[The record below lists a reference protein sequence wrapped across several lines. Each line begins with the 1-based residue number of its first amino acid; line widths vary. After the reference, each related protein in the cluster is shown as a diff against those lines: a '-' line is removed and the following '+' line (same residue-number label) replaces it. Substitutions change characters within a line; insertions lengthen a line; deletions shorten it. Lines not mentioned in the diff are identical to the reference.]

1 MPFSSTPVY
10 VGFGDQVEV
19 RYPTPS
25 TWNTK
30 VAVNVQIGTGS
41 DPDGIIFGT
50 RIPDSRPDSFSFND
64 QQAFINTSTTT
75 VLTTIERS
83 TTYYSNEILVNGIEI
98 EIPAVVNVATSGPK
112 GTTTGANAAAAF
124 RIDRGGSIGPW
135 VTSGTVRQGD
145 KIRLRLTTENWYT
158 TTTNVTLTLSDE
170 TWGTNVGQPSAVVS
184 DTWSVT
190 TRAQDQLVNS
200 WQFTDF
206 VDIIATEFS
215 GYKTQNIPITGIDS
229 DAVLRATS
237 TGNLQISKD
246 NVNWSQSVTGLVLN
260 NTLYTRI
267 AIGSTYT
274 TKTFGSVTIFSND
287 ADTLIGGYEN
297 NDAGTYGS
305 GTFQVIQT
313 TGTITDSWYLWTEV
327 DRYPNTVSLS
337 PIFTPSDD
345 GIVLGTPDNVVVSST
360 NTFNAADP
368 DRIYYTNFAISGLGT
383 EYPSNTYAEAATPIN
398 PSYLSSLLPLNTTPT
413 SNQTVQVLC
422 SVTSGDAEIRKN
434 NTGTWV
440 QQLYVQNGDQVNLR
454 FTASP
459 NFNTTKTS
467 SIRISGPP
475 SAGPNGNPTA
485 GPTSPTFADKVDTIT
500 LKTRLSR
507 SNPYPFRARD
517 NYTALPGQTYIVT
530 VPISGLDVATI
541 AQAIDAQSTVGANV
555 QVSVDNV
562 TFAKSVT
569 VPADATVVYVRATA
583 SNTQGNVVSAAYRIG
598 TSTDVWKI
606 QTQIEDNIYATYS
619 GGVGA
624 TGSFVEYNLPGYVEQ
639 LTFVLYGGGGGNGG
653 DDVPNSFGG
662 RGGFST
668 ILKGVINLPQEVLD
682 DENLRKLKIYP
693 GNSGRFGV
701 NFLNGAQGGTGG
713 WGYAIGGDGG
723 NAGPSDKSGGGGG
736 GGGSSA
742 ITLGDGTLLV
752 MAGGGGGGGG
762 AGNDTT
768 LQQTNQNGNYTDVT
782 TLRTSLNGLNF
793 NGSDGQSNS
802 TNGGGGG
809 GGGGGFGSGGVI
821 PPNKVDESGVII
833 QTTDLDANGGTTGDL
848 YYNSNYATITETTG
862 LNLGAGPQEFGY
874 VMLTYAPQDIT
885 PEPFFFPEVDNASP
899 ATQYTSEKVQI
910 FGITGGVVSTLVGN
924 NAQVRTCNP
933 NDANTCGAW
942 GQSATIFNEGY
953 VQVRFTTGNDFF
965 TTYRANVTIGN
976 VTSFFNVNTGEPPD
990 NNPAPFTIPN
1000 KIDQA
1005 VNTLIESDIVYVS
1018 GINVPVNITATNG
1031 AQISICTPSGTCDTY
1046 QNSPRQI
1053 SNGQGFKI
1061 RLLSSPDNLASVFTD
1076 VSIGTGTSVEW
1087 EVRTIKA
1094 FDITPIGFIFTDL
1107 SNRPLNTLVNSNTR
1121 TIQGIDTSIVATVT
1135 GGASVILNANTANPI
1150 LPVGNTTTFTVS
1162 NLDSIQLQYT
1172 TSGITGEAKQFVVT
1186 VGTYSTTWTVTNEGQ
1201 LGTSPTPFLFTPVLA
1216 TGPNVFTD
1224 SEIITLSGLGQTVS
1238 IFSTGGGLIS
1248 INGGSFQL
1256 LTASN
1261 PGTVGNGSTIRVRL
1275 RSSEIEAFSVST
1287 NVYVG
1292 SYNTPF
1298 SVTTPGPTPEPVF
1311 GQYYSSPFVI
1321 KVLGTDQI
1329 KFNTKFDGMP
1339 VGAIMPVFKD
1349 NTQEDD
1355 WGISDDKLNG
1365 KANSRF
1371 PGWIYCD
1378 GRFVSPDEYPL
1389 LKEVIG
1395 NTFGANLAG
1404 EFRVPDMRNRKLLGT
1419 GNVDNQSPSSPIVIP
1434 EYGPAKQRGNG
1445 SAFIPGSF
1453 GGMWY
1458 IDTIADPGIDELEQ
1472 VETPATGQPAQD
1484 SQFFAIAQIITTGYQ
1499 EVSDSIEF
1507 ITTGQV
1513 SGQISLKETP
1523 LFDSVFHQH
1532 NLITGQADPGSFK
1545 GRVSW
1550 GNAGGPNGRGVDI
1563 GTKSGSNAAP
1573 PLEGTATINLWGY
1586 HTGNSYQLRSDPSNS
1601 DSSADTIKTTNT
1613 ISSFGTVWT
1622 KDIGEYN
1629 FCRGSQGGQ
1638 AGGGGFQG
1646 NFLDPNID
1654 PGNQN
1659 SRQLCDILGLLP
1671 DVSCGS
1677 PRNADY
1683 YPTITINQP
1692 NSALFS
1698 EIYTYVEANA
1708 LPADTV
1714 SGDNL
1719 KWIGALDIPRRFISV
1734 SKFSPST
1741 KLTHSH
1747 YLSLSPVTDNN
1758 TVFSYGNSNG
1768 GGTSFAGAPST
1779 SSISVVF
1786 TANQVGLEV
1795 FPGTFTLG
1803 QGKQLIPTPAFSPN
1817 DTVPLVTPYTK
1828 VRWMIKAY

>member
-10 VGFGDQVEV
+10 VGLGDQVEV

-30 VAVNVQIGTGS
+30 VSVDVQIGTGS

-98 EIPAVVNVATSGPK
+98 EIPAVITVATSGPK

-135 VTSGTVRQGD
+135 ITSGTVRQGD

-158 TTTNVTLTLSDE
+158 TTTNVTLRLSDE

-206 VDIIATEFS
+206 VDVIATEFS
-215 GYKTQNIPITGIDS
+215 GYKTQNIPITGIDA
-229 DAVLRATS
+229 DVVLRATS
-237 TGNLQISKD
+237 TGNVQISKD
-246 NVNWSQSVTGLVLN
+246 NSTWSQSVTGLVLN

-274 TKTFGSVTIFSND
+274 TKTSGSVTIFSND
-287 ADTLIGGYEN
+287 ADTLAGGYEN

-305 GTFQVIQT
+305 GTFQVVQS
-313 TGTITDSWYLWTEV
+313 TGTRTDSWYLWTEV

-345 GIVLGTPDNVVVSST
+345 DNITGLIDNVVVSST

-368 DRIYYTNFAISGLGT
+368 SRTYFTNFSISGLGT
-383 EYPSNTYAEAATPIN
+383 EYSSNTYAEAALPIN
-398 PSYLSSLLPLNTTPT
+398 PSYLSGLLPLNTTPT

-475 SAGPNGNPTA
+475 SAGPDGNPTA

-517 NYTALPGQTYIVT
+517 NYNALPGQTYIST
-530 VPISGLDVATI
+530 IPISGLDVDTI
-541 AQAIDAQSTVGANV
+541 AQAVDAQSTAGANV

-562 TFAKSVT
+562 TFAKSIT
-569 VPADATVVYVRATA
+569 VPASATVVYVRATA

-624 TGSFVEYNLPGYVEQ
+624 DGTFIEYNLPGYVEQ
-639 LTFVLYGGGGGNGG
+639 LNFVLYGGGGGNGG
-653 DDVPNSFGG
+653 DDAPNSFGG

-682 DENLRKLKIYP
+682 DENLRNLKIYS
-693 GNSGRFGV
+693 GNAGRFGV
-701 NFLNGAQGGTGG
+701 NFLEGAVGGAGG

-736 GGGSSA
+736 GGGASA

-752 MAGGGGGGGG
+752 LAGGGGGGAG

-768 LQQTNQNGNYTDVT
+768 LQQTNQNGNYTGVT

-793 NGSDGQSNS
+793 NGSDGQSNL
-802 TNGGGGG
+802 TVGGGGG
-809 GGGGGFGSGGVI
+809 GGGGGFGLGGII

-862 LNLGAGPQEFGY
+862 LNLGAGPQQFGF
-874 VMLTYAPQDIT
+874 VLLTYAPQDIT

-899 ATQYTSEKVQI
+899 ATQYTSEKIQI
-910 FGITGGVVSTLVGN
+910 FGITGGVISTLIGN
-924 NAQVRTCNP
+924 SAQVRTCNP
-933 NDANTCGAW
+933 NDPDTCGTW
-942 GQSATIFNEGY
+942 GQSAIIFNEGY

-1031 AQISICTPSGTCDTY
+1031 AQISICTPSGACDTY

-1053 SNGQGFKI
+1053 SNGQGFKV
-1061 RLLSSPDNLASVFTD
+1061 RLLSSVDNLTSVFTD
-1076 VSIGTGTSVEW
+1076 VAVGTGSSVEW

-1107 SNRPLNTLVNSNTR
+1107 NNQLLNTLVNSNTR

-1135 GGASVILNANTANPI
+1135 GGASVIINADTDNPI
-1150 LPVGNTTTFTVS
+1150 LPVGNTTTFTIS
-1162 NLDSIQLQYT
+1162 NLDSIQLRYT
-1172 TSGITGEAKQFVVT
+1172 TSGITGEAKEFVVT
-1186 VGTYSTTWTVTNEGQ
+1186 VGSYSTTWTVTNEGQ

-1216 TGPNVFTD
+1216 TGPGIFTD
-1224 SEIITLSGLGQTVS
+1224 SEIITITGLGQTVS
-1238 IFSTGGGLIS
+1238 IFSTGSGLIS
-1248 INGGSFQL
+1248 INGGSFQA
-1256 LTASN
+1256 LTISN
-1261 PGTVGNGSTIRVRL
+1261 PGTVSNGSTIRVRL
-1275 RSSEIEAFSVST
+1275 RSSDIEAFSVTT

-1298 SVTTPGPTPEPVF
+1298 SVTTPGPAPEPVF
-1311 GQYYSSPFVI
+1311 GQYYSSPYVI
-1321 KVLGTDQI
+1321 KVLGADQI
-1329 KFNTKFDGMP
+1329 KFNTKFDGMA

-1378 GRFVSPDEYPL
+1378 GRFVSPDDYPL
-1389 LKEVIG
+1389 LYDVIG

-1419 GNVDNQSPSSPIVIP
+1419 GNVDNQSPASPIVTP

-1484 SQFFAIAQIITTGYQ
+1484 SQFFAIAQIRTTGYQ

-1507 ITTGQV
+1507 LTSGQV
-1513 SGQISLKETP
+1513 SGQVSLKETK
-1523 LFDSVFHQH
+1523 LFDAPFHQH
-1532 NLITGQADPGSFK
+1532 NLITGQADLGSFK
-1545 GRVSW
+1545 GRVGW
-1550 GNAGGPNGRGVDI
+1550 GSPGGAALRANI
-1563 GTKSGSNAAP
+1563 GQKTGSSATP
-1573 PLEGTATINLWGY
+1573 PLEGTVSINLWGY
-1586 HTGNSYQLRSDPSNS
+1586 HTGNNYQLLSDPSNS
-1601 DSSADTIKTTNT
+1601 DETADTIRTSNS
-1613 ISSFGTVWT
+1613 IAEYGSVWGR
-1622 KDIGEYN
+1622 DIGEYGQ
-1629 FCRGSQGGQ
+1629 CRPPGKS
-1638 AGGGGFQG
+1638 G
-1646 NFLDPNID
+1646 NFLDPNED
-1654 PGNQN
+1654 PGPG
-1659 SRQLCDILGLLP
+1659 SEGLECLFGFLS
-1671 DVSCGS
+1671 VNCGS
-1677 PRNADY
+1677 PRVARSW
-1683 YPTITINQP
+1683 TSIRINQP
-1692 NSALFS
+1692 NSALFG
-1698 EIYTYVEANA
+1698 EIYNYVEPNA
-1708 LPADTV
+1708 LPADTT
-1714 SGDNL
+1714 SGNNL
-1719 KWIGALDIPRRFISV
+1719 RWIGAITIPRRFVAV
-1734 SKFSPST
+1734 SKFSPSE

-1747 YLSLSPVTDNN
+1747 YVSLTAITDTTN
-1758 TVFSYGNSNG
+1758 VFSYGNSTG
-1768 GGTSFAGAPST
+1768 GGTSFGGAPAT
-1779 SSISVVF
+1779 SSVSVVF
-1786 TANQVGLEV
+1786 TAAQVGLEV

-1817 DTVPLVTPYTK
+1817 DLVPLVTPYTK

>member
-1 MPFSSTPVY
+1 MPFSSTPVF

-30 VAVNVQIGTGS
+30 VTVNVRIGTGD

-64 QQAFINTSTTT
+64 QQAFINTSTTA
-75 VLTTIERS
+75 VLTTLEKS
-83 TTYYSNEILVNGIEI
+83 NTYYSNEILVTGIEI
-98 EIPAVVNVATSGPK
+98 EIPAVITVATSGPK

-135 VTSGTVRQGD
+135 IASGTVRQGD

-158 TTTNVTLTLSDE
+158 TTTNVTLRLSDE

-206 VDIIATEFS
+206 VDVTATQFS
-215 GYKTQNIPITGIDS
+215 QYRTQNILITGIDS
-229 DAVLRATS
+229 DVVLRATS
-237 TGNLQISKD
+237 TGNVQISKD

-260 NTLYTRI
+260 NTLFTRI
-267 AIGSTYT
+267 AIGSTYS
-274 TKTFGSVTIFSND
+274 TKTSGSVTIFSND
-287 ADTLIGGYEN
+287 TDTLAGGYEN

-305 GTFQVIQT
+305 GTFQVIQSN
-313 TGTITDSWYLWTEV
+313 GTRTDSWYVWTEV
-327 DRYPNTVSLS
+327 DRYPNDVSLS

-345 GIVLGTPDNVVVSST
+345 GIVIGTPDNVIVSSN
-360 NTFNAADP
+360 NTFNAAEP
-368 DRIYYTNFAISGLGT
+368 ARTYFTNFSISGLGT
-383 EYPSNTYAEAATPIN
+383 EYPSNTYAEAALPIN

-413 SNQTVQVLC
+413 SNQTVQILC
-422 SVTSGDAEIRKN
+422 NVTSGDAQIRKN

-485 GPTSPTFADKVDTIT
+485 GPTSPTFADKIDTIT

-507 SNPYPFRARD
+507 STPYPFRARD

-530 VPISGLDVATI
+530 IPISGLDVATV
-541 AQAIDAQSTVGANV
+541 AQAVDSQSTVGANV
-555 QVSVDNV
+555 QVSVNNI

-569 VPADATVVYVRATA
+569 VPANAEVVYVRATA
-583 SNTQGNVVSAAYRIG
+583 SNIQGNVVSAAYRIG
-598 TSTDVWKI
+598 TATDVWKI

-624 TGSFVEYNLPGYVEQ
+624 TGSFIQYNLPSYVQQ

-653 DDVPNSFGG
+653 EDAPNSFGG

-682 DENLRKLKIYP
+682 DENLRNLKIYM
-693 GNSGRFGV
+693 GNSGRFGE
-701 NFLNGAQGGTGG
+701 NFLGGAQGGIGG

-736 GGGSSA
+736 GGGASA
-742 ITLGDGTLLV
+742 ITLGNGTLLV
-752 MAGGGGGGGG
+752 LAGGGGGGGG

-768 LQQTNQNGNYTDVT
+768 IQQTNQNGNYTGVT
-782 TLRTSLNGLNF
+782 TLRTSLNGLNL

-802 TNGGGGG
+802 TFGGGGG
-809 GGGGGFGSGGVI
+809 GGGGGFGSGGTI
-821 PPNKVDESGVII
+821 PVNKVDEIGVVI
-833 QTTDLDANGGTTGDL
+833 QTTDLDANGGTTGNL

-862 LNLGAGPQEFGY
+862 LDLGAGPQEFGY

-910 FGITGGVVSTLVGN
+910 FGITGGVVSTLIGN
-924 NAQVRTCNP
+924 GAQVRTCNP
-933 NDANTCGAW
+933 NDPNTCGTW
-942 GQSATIFNEGY
+942 GQSAIIFNQGY

-990 NNPAPFTIPN
+990 NDPAPFIIPN

-1031 AQISICTPSGTCDTY
+1031 AQISICTPSGTCNTY

-1061 RLLSSPDNLASVFTD
+1061 RLLSSPDNLSSLFTD
-1076 VSIGTGTSVEW
+1076 VTVGTGTSVEW
-1087 EVRTIKA
+1087 EVRTIKN
-1094 FDITPIGFIFTDL
+1094 FDTTPIGFIFTDL
-1107 SNRPLNTLVNSNTR
+1107 FNRPLNTVVNSNTR
-1121 TIQGIDTSIVATVT
+1121 TIQGIDTAIVATVT
-1135 GGASVILNANTANPI
+1135 GGASVIINAATANPI

-1162 NLDSIQLQYT
+1162 NLDSIQLRYT
-1172 TSGITGEAKQFVVT
+1172 TSSITGEPKQFVVT

-1201 LGTSPTPFLFTPVLA
+1201 LGTSPNPFLFTPVLA
-1216 TGPNVFTD
+1216 TGPSVLTN
-1224 SEIITLSGLGQTVS
+1224 SEIVTISGLGQTVS

-1248 INGGSFQL
+1248 INGGSFQA
-1256 LTASN
+1256 LTISN
-1261 PGTVGNGSTIRVRL
+1261 PGTISNGNTIRVRII
-1275 RSSEIEAFSVST
+1275 SNEIEAFSVAT
-1287 NVYVG
+1287 NIFVG
-1292 SYNTPF
+1292 SYNTSF
-1298 SVTTPGPTPEPVF
+1298 IVTTPGPAPEPVF

-1378 GRFVSPDEYPL
+1378 GRFVSPDDYSL
-1389 LKEVIG
+1389 LYEVIG
-1395 NTFGANLAG
+1395 TTFGANLGG

-1419 GNVDNQSPSSPIVIP
+1419 GNVDNQSPSSPIVTP

-1472 VETPATGQPAQD
+1472 VNTPATGQPAQD

-1507 ITTGQV
+1507 IASGQV
-1513 SGQISLKETP
+1513 SGQISLKETK
-1523 LFDSVFHQH
+1523 LFDAPFHQH
-1532 NLITGQADPGSFK
+1532 NLITGQADLGSSK
-1545 GRVSW
+1545 GRISW
-1550 GNAGGPNGRGVDI
+1550 GSPGGAALRVDI
-1563 GTKSGSNAAP
+1563 GQKSGNSATP
-1573 PLEGTATINLWGY
+1573 PLEGTVSINLWGY
-1586 HTGNSYQLRSDPSNS
+1586 HTGNSYQLLSDPSNS
-1601 DSSADTIKTTNT
+1601 DASADTVRTTNS
-1613 ISSFGTVWT
+1613 IAEYGPVWG
-1622 KDIGEYN
+1622 KEIGEYGL
-1629 FCRGSQGGQ
+1629 CRTPGK
-1638 AGGGGFQG
+1638 QG
-1646 NFLDPNID
+1646 NFLDPTVN
-1654 PGNQN
+1654 PGP
-1659 SRQLCDILGLLP
+1659 SSIGLSCLFGIFT
-1671 DVSCGS
+1671 VSCGS
-1677 PRNADY
+1677 RKAADTW
-1683 YPTITINQP
+1683 PSITIQQP
-1692 NSALFS
+1692 NSALFG
-1698 EIYTYVEANA
+1698 EIYNYVDNNA
-1708 LPADTV
+1708 LPSDTV
-1714 SGDNL
+1714 SGNNL
-1719 KWIGALDIPRRFISV
+1719 RWIGAMTIPRRFVSI
-1734 SKFSPST
+1734 SKFSPT
-1741 KLTHSH
+1741 EKLSHSH
-1747 YLSLSPVTDNN
+1747 YVSLAAITDINN
-1758 TVFSYGNSNG
+1758 VFSYGNSTG
-1768 GGTSFAGAPST
+1768 GGTSYGGAPAT
-1779 SSISVVF
+1779 SSVAVVF
-1786 TANQVGLEV
+1786 TPAQVGLEV

-1803 QGKQLIPTPAFSPN
+1803 LGKQLIPSPSFSPN
-1817 DTVPLVTPYTK
+1817 DLVPLVTPYTK

>member
-1 MPFSSTPVY
+1 MPFSSSPVY
-10 VGFGDQVEV
+10 VGLGDQVEV

-30 VAVNVQIGTGS
+30 VTVNVQIGTGS
-41 DPDGIIFGT
+41 DPDGIVFGT

-83 TTYYSNEILVNGIEI
+83 TIYYSNEILVNGIEI
-98 EIPAVVNVATSGPK
+98 EIPAVVTVATSGPK

-135 VTSGTVRQGD
+135 ITSGTVRQGD

-158 TTTNVTLTLSDE
+158 TTTNVTLRLSDE

-206 VDIIATEFS
+206 VDVIATEFS

-237 TGNLQISKD
+237 TNNVQISKD

-274 TKTFGSVTIFSND
+274 TKTSGSVTIFSND
-287 ADTLIGGYEN
+287 ADTLIGGFEN

-305 GTFQVIQT
+305 GTFQVVQS
-313 TGTITDSWYLWTEV
+313 TGTRTDSWYLWTEV

-345 GIVLGTPDNVVVSST
+345 DNITGLIDNVVVSST
-360 NTFNAADP
+360 NTFNAAEP
-368 DRIYYTNFAISGLGT
+368 SRTYFTNFSISGLGT
-383 EYPSNTYAEAATPIN
+383 EYSSNTYAEATLPIN

-517 NYTALPGQTYIVT
+517 NYNALPGQTYIAT
-530 VPISGLDVATI
+530 IPISGLDVDTI
-541 AQAIDAQSTVGANV
+541 AQAVDAQSTAGANV

-562 TFAKSVT
+562 TFAKTVT
-569 VPADATVVYVRATA
+569 VPASATVVYVRATA
-583 SNTQGNVVSAAYRIG
+583 SNTQGNVISAAYRIG

-606 QTQIEDNIYATYS
+606 QTRIEDSIYATYS

-624 TGSFVEYNLPGYVEQ
+624 DGTFIEYNLPAYVEQ
-639 LTFVLYGGGGGNGG
+639 LSFVLYGGGGGNGG
-653 DDVPNSFGG
+653 EDAPNSFGG

-682 DENLRKLKIYP
+682 DENLRNLKIYV
-693 GNSGRFGV
+693 GNAGRFGV
-701 NFLNGAQGGTGG
+701 NFLEGAAGGPGG

-736 GGGSSA
+736 GGGASA

-752 MAGGGGGGGG
+752 LAGGGGGGAG

-768 LQQTNQNGNYTDVT
+768 LQQTNQNGNYTNVT
-782 TLRTSLNGLNF
+782 TLRTSLSGLNF
-793 NGSDGQSNS
+793 TGSDGQSNL
-802 TNGGGGG
+802 TVGGGGG
-809 GGGGGFGSGGVI
+809 GGGGGFGLGGIV
-821 PPNKVDESGVII
+821 PPNKVDESSVII

-862 LNLGAGPQEFGY
+862 LNLGAGPQQFGF
-874 VMLTYAPQDIT
+874 VLLTYAPQDIT

-910 FGITGGVVSTLVGN
+910 FGITGGVVSTLIGN
-924 NAQVRTCNP
+924 NAQVRTCNA
-933 NDANTCGAW
+933 NDPDTCGTW

-1031 AQISICTPSGTCDTY
+1031 AQISICTPSGACNTY

-1061 RLLSSPDNLASVFTD
+1061 RLLSSPDNLTSVFTD
-1076 VSIGTGTSVEW
+1076 VILGTGTSVEW
-1087 EVRTIKA
+1087 EVRTVKS

-1107 SNRPLNTLVNSNTR
+1107 NNRPLNTLVNSNTR

-1162 NLDSIQLQYT
+1162 NLDSIQLKYT
-1172 TSGITGEAKQFVVT
+1172 TSGINGEAKQFVVT

-1201 LGTSPTPFLFTPVLA
+1201 LGTSPTPFLFTPILA
-1216 TGPNVFTD
+1216 TGPGVFTD
-1224 SEIITLSGLGQTVS
+1224 SEIITITGLGQTVS

-1248 INGGSFQL
+1248 INGGSFQA
-1256 LTASN
+1256 LTISN
-1261 PGTVGNGSTIRVRL
+1261 PGTVSNGSTIRVRL
-1275 RSSEIEAFSVST
+1275 RSSEIEAFSVTT

-1298 SVTTPGPTPEPVF
+1298 SVTTPGPAPEPVF
-1311 GQYYSSPFVI
+1311 GQYYSSPYVI

-1329 KFNTKFDGMP
+1329 KFNTKFDGMA

-1378 GRFVSPDEYPL
+1378 GRFVSPDDYPL
-1389 LKEVIG
+1389 LYDVIG

-1419 GNVDNQSPSSPIVIP
+1419 GNVDNQSPASPIVTP
-1434 EYGPAKQRGNG
+1434 EYGPTKQRGNG

-1484 SQFFAIAQIITTGYQ
+1484 SQFFAIAQIRTTGYQ

-1507 ITTGQV
+1507 LTSGQV
-1513 SGQISLKETP
+1513 SGQVSLKETK
-1523 LFDSVFHQH
+1523 LFDAPFHQH
-1532 NLITGQADPGSFK
+1532 NLITGQADLGSFK
-1545 GRVSW
+1545 GRVGW
-1550 GNAGGPNGRGVDI
+1550 GSPGGAALRVNI
-1563 GTKSGSNAAP
+1563 GQKTGASATP
-1573 PLEGTATINLWGY
+1573 PLEGTVSINLWGY
-1586 HTGNSYQLRSDPSNS
+1586 HTGNDYQLFSDPGNN
-1601 DSSADTIKTTNT
+1601 DETADTIRTSNS
-1613 ISSFGTVWT
+1613 IAEYGSVWGR
-1622 KDIGEYN
+1622 DIGEYGQ
-1629 FCRGSQGGQ
+1629 CRPPGKT
-1638 AGGGGFQG
+1638 G
-1646 NFLDPNID
+1646 NFLDPNDD
-1654 PGNQN
+1654 PGPSSEGLECLFGFLSVNCGTT
-1659 SRQLCDILGLLP
+1659 RQGRSWPSI
-1671 DVSCGS
+1671 
-1677 PRNADY
+1677 R
-1683 YPTITINQP
+1683 INQP
-1692 NSALFS
+1692 NSALFG
-1698 EIYTYVEANA
+1698 EIYNYVEPNA
-1708 LPADTV
+1708 LPADTT
-1714 SGDNL
+1714 SGNNL
-1719 KWIGALDIPRRFISV
+1719 RWIGAITIPRRFVPV
-1734 SKFSPST
+1734 SKFSPAE

-1747 YLSLSPVTDNN
+1747 YVSLTAITDTTN
-1758 TVFSYGNSNG
+1758 VFSYGNSTG
-1768 GGTSFAGAPST
+1768 GGTSFGGAPAT
-1779 SSISVVF
+1779 SSVSVVF
-1786 TANQVGLEV
+1786 TAAQVGLEV

-1817 DTVPLVTPYTK
+1817 DLVPLVTPYTK

>member
-1 MPFSSTPVY
+1 MPFSSTPVF

-30 VAVNVQIGTGS
+30 VTVNVRIGTGD

-64 QQAFINTSTTT
+64 QQAFINTSTTA
-75 VLTTIERS
+75 VLTTLEKS
-83 TTYYSNEILVNGIEI
+83 NTYYSNEILVTGIEI
-98 EIPAVVNVATSGPK
+98 EIPAVITVATSGPK

-124 RIDRGGSIGPW
+124 RIDRGGSVGPW
-135 VTSGTVRQGD
+135 ITSGTVRQGD

-158 TTTNVTLTLSDE
+158 TITNVTLQLSDE

-206 VDIIATEFS
+206 VDVTATQFS
-215 GYKTQNIPITGIDS
+215 QYRTQNIPITGIDS
-229 DAVLRATS
+229 DVVLRATS
-237 TGNLQISKD
+237 TGNVQISKD

-260 NTLYTRI
+260 NTLFTRI
-267 AIGSTYT
+267 AIGSTYR
-274 TKTFGSVTIFSND
+274 TKTSGSVTIFSND
-287 ADTLIGGYEN
+287 TDTLAGGYEN

-305 GTFQVIQT
+305 GTFQVIQSI
-313 TGTITDSWYLWTEV
+313 GTRTDSWYVWTEV
-327 DRYPNTVSLS
+327 DRYPNDVSLS

-345 GIVLGTPDNVVVSST
+345 GIVIGTPDNVIVSSN
-360 NTFNAADP
+360 NTFNAAEP
-368 DRIYYTNFAISGLGT
+368 ARTYFTNFSISGLGT
-383 EYPSNTYAEAATPIN
+383 EYPSNTYAEAALPIN

-413 SNQTVQVLC
+413 SNQTVQILC
-422 SVTSGDAEIRKN
+422 NVTSGDAEIRKN

-485 GPTSPTFADKVDTIT
+485 GPTSPTFADKIDTIT

-507 SNPYPFRARD
+507 STPYPFRARD
-517 NYTALPGQTYIVT
+517 NYNALPGQTYIVT
-530 VPISGLDVATI
+530 IPISGLDVATV
-541 AQAIDAQSTVGANV
+541 AQAVDSQSTVGANV
-555 QVSVDNV
+555 QVSVNNI

-569 VPADATVVYVRATA
+569 VPANAEVVYVRATA
-583 SNTQGNVVSAAYRIG
+583 SNIQGNVISAAYRIG
-598 TSTDVWKI
+598 TATDVWKI

-624 TGSFVEYNLPGYVEQ
+624 TGSFIQYNLPSYVQQ

-653 DDVPNSFGG
+653 EDAPNSFGG

-682 DENLRKLKIYP
+682 DENLRNLKIYM
-693 GNSGRFGV
+693 GNSGRFGE
-701 NFLNGAQGGTGG
+701 NFLGGAQGGIGG

-736 GGGSSA
+736 GGGASA
-742 ITLGDGTLLV
+742 ITLGNGTLLV
-752 MAGGGGGGGG
+752 LAGGGGGGGG

-768 LQQTNQNGNYTDVT
+768 IQQTNQNGNYTGVT
-782 TLRTSLNGLNF
+782 TLRTSLNGLNL

-802 TNGGGGG
+802 TFGGGGG
-809 GGGGGFGSGGVI
+809 GGGGGFGSGGTI
-821 PPNKVDESGVII
+821 PVNKVDEIGVVI
-833 QTTDLDANGGTTGDL
+833 QTTDLDANGGTTGNL

-862 LNLGAGPQEFGY
+862 LDLGAGPQQFGY
-874 VMLTYAPQDIT
+874 VLLTYAPQDIT

-910 FGITGGVVSTLVGN
+910 FGITGGVVSTLTGN
-924 NAQVRTCNP
+924 GAQVRTCNP
-933 NDANTCGAW
+933 NDPNTCGTY

-990 NNPAPFTIPN
+990 NDPAPFIIPN

-1031 AQISICTPSGTCDTY
+1031 AQISICTPSGTCNTY

-1061 RLLSSPDNLASVFTD
+1061 RLLSSPDNLSSVFTD
-1076 VSIGTGTSVEW
+1076 VTVGTGTSVEW
-1087 EVRTIKA
+1087 EVRTIKN
-1094 FDITPIGFIFTDL
+1094 FDTTPVGFVFTDL
-1107 SNRPLNTLVNSNTR
+1107 FNRPLNTVVNSNTR
-1121 TIQGIDTSIVATVT
+1121 TIQGIDTAIVATVT
-1135 GGASVILNANTANPI
+1135 GGASVIINAATANPI

-1162 NLDSIQLQYT
+1162 NLDSIQLRYT
-1172 TSGITGEAKQFVVT
+1172 TSSITGEPKQFVVT

-1201 LGTSPTPFLFTPVLA
+1201 LGTSPNPFLFTPVLA
-1216 TGPNVFTD
+1216 TGPSVLTN
-1224 SEIITLSGLGQTVS
+1224 SEIVTISGLGQTVS

-1248 INGGSFQL
+1248 INGGSFQA
-1256 LTASN
+1256 LTISN
-1261 PGTVGNGSTIRVRL
+1261 PGTISNGNTIRVRI
-1275 RSSEIEAFSVST
+1275 RSSEIEAFSVAT
-1287 NVYVG
+1287 NIFVG
-1292 SYNTPF
+1292 SYNTSF
-1298 SVTTPGPTPEPVF
+1298 IVTTPGPAPEPVF

-1378 GRFVSPDEYPL
+1378 GRFVSPDDYSL
-1389 LKEVIG
+1389 LYEVIG
-1395 NTFGANLAG
+1395 TRFGANLGG

-1419 GNVDNQSPSSPIVIP
+1419 GNVDNQSPSSPIVTP
-1434 EYGPAKQRGNG
+1434 EYGPRKQRGNG

-1472 VETPATGQPAQD
+1472 VNTPATGQPAQD

-1507 ITTGQV
+1507 IASGQV
-1513 SGQISLKETP
+1513 SGQISLKETK
-1523 LFDSVFHQH
+1523 LFDAPFHQH
-1532 NLITGQADPGSFK
+1532 NLITGQADLGSSK
-1545 GRVSW
+1545 GRISW
-1550 GNAGGPNGRGVDI
+1550 GSPGGAALRVDI
-1563 GTKSGSNAAP
+1563 GQKSGNSATP
-1573 PLEGTATINLWGY
+1573 PLEGTVSINLWGY
-1586 HTGNSYQLRSDPSNS
+1586 HTGNFYQLVGDPSNS
-1601 DSSADTIKTTNT
+1601 EANADTIRTTNS
-1613 ISSFGTVWT
+1613 IAEYGPVWG
-1622 KDIGEYN
+1622 KEIGEYGL
-1629 FCRGSQGGQ
+1629 CRDPRK
-1638 AGGGGFQG
+1638 QG
-1646 NFLDPNID
+1646 NFLDPTEN
-1654 PGNQN
+1654 PGP
-1659 SRQLCDILGLLP
+1659 SSIGLSCLFGVFT
-1671 DVSCGS
+1671 VSCGS
-1677 PRNADY
+1677 PKPADVW
-1683 YPTITINQP
+1683 PTITIEQP
-1692 NSALFS
+1692 NSALFG
-1698 EIYTYVEANA
+1698 EIYNYVDNNA
-1708 LPADTV
+1708 LPSDTV
-1714 SGDNL
+1714 SGNNL
-1719 KWIGALDIPRRFISV
+1719 KWIGAMTIPRRFVSV
-1734 SKFSPST
+1734 SKFSPT
-1741 KLTHSH
+1741 EKLSHSH
-1747 YLSLSPVTDNN
+1747 YVSLAAITDINN
-1758 TVFSYGNSNG
+1758 VFSYGNSTG
-1768 GGTSFAGAPST
+1768 GGTSYGGAPAT
-1779 SSISVVF
+1779 SSVAVVF
-1786 TANQVGLEV
+1786 TPAQVGLEV

-1803 QGKQLIPTPAFSPN
+1803 LGKQLIPSPSFSPN
-1817 DTVPLVTPYTK
+1817 DLVPLVTPYTK